1 MGVDGEKN
9 GGEAYPGRWELKGP
23 SFRGKRMETVSVLL
37 FSLRIL
43 FIANTSNIRGSANK
57 RKDQ

>member
-9 GGEAYPGRWELKGP
+9 GGEGYPGRWELTGP

-43 FIANTSNIRGSANK
+43 FITSISNIRGSANK